1 MKTLISENGGYKMF
15 VEVIEPIRDVGK
27 VQLKFT
33 TQWAGSSTPDE
44 FNNKFEAMLTK
55 EEIQRLKD
63 FL

>member
-1 MKTLISENGGYKMF
+1 MKTLISENGGYTLF
-15 VEVIEPIRDVGK
+15 VEIVEPICDVGK

-33 TQWAGSSTPDE
+33 TQWTGSSTPDE
-44 FNNKFEAMLTK
+44 FKNKFEAMLTK